1 MENER
6 DFSFVICHLPLFIFL
21 NATRIFVQAL
31 FAQEFFKTLLEFSNL
46 SLHLTQSPKGR
57 R

>member
-6 DFSFVICHLPLFIFL
+6 DFSFVIFHLPFFIFL

-46 SLHLTQSPKGR
+46 SLHLTQSPKCGR
-57 R
+57 